1 MFQFNTEFAEGFGA
15 CRDVETT
22 RRLNPGLRSYSQW
35 LEQNRGSLGAQAA
48 ALCVTGIPVL
58 HGSTLA
64 NWTSSP

>member
-1 MFQFNTEFAEGFGA
+1 VPRE
-15 CRDVETT
+15 VETT

-35 LEQNRGSLGAQAA
+35 LEQNRGSLGAQTAA
-48 ALCVTGIPVL
+48 VCVTGIPVL